1 MSSLAKFINKKES
14 NEKENQ
20 INIIN
25 KSTISI
31 FFRKGCLINI
41 TIKDPSIDNGY
52 WEFKN
57 FRFNKKLDLIGNG
70 TYGNVYL
77 SYNKLDNK
85 PYAIKLIEKQK
96 LTELECPIEFIYRE
110 ISNQIQINHP
120 NIIRLYSYHEDE
132 GNIYMIL
139 EYSNRGSLFTKIRKK
154 SYLSENETFSYFI
167 QVINGINFLHDN
179 NFIHRDIKPENIL
192 LDDKNYI
199 KLCDFGWCVKLE
211 ENEMRNTICGTYE
224 YMSPELVNNKQYNY
238 NVDIWAL
245 GILLYE
251 MIHGK
256 SPFKPKEKY
265 DNKETEKDEIF
276 NNIIN
281 LNFEIDNSKNL
292 SFECIDLINILLRK
306 KSDSLDFK
314 VKNIYEHCWVK
325 KFENEK
331 KKKLM
336 KLAEEQGK
344 KRNFE
349 NTPKKTMSLNFNKL
363 NSVSNDN
370 KLMKDLKNIIS
381 EKKLKSDIKIIIKKP
396 EIKIN
401 KEKIKKFI
409 TKNQVIPR
417 HFASNSTVT
426 HDIINDD
433 NTLKK
438 REEGSIKR
446 VFSNK
451 SIRQNKI
458 ILKNVDEKKSFWDR
472 FFG

>member
-1 MSSLAKFINKKES
+1 MSSLAKFIKKKKS
-14 NEKENQ
+14 NDKENQ

-25 KSTISI
+25 NSTISI

-199 KLCDFGWCVKLE
+199 KLCDFG
-211 ENEMRNTICGTYE
+211 
-224 YMSPELVNNKQYNY
+224 
-238 NVDIWAL
+238 
-245 GILLYE
+245 
-251 MIHGK
+251 
-256 SPFKPKEKY
+256 
-265 DNKETEKDEIF
+265 
-276 NNIIN
+276 
-281 LNFEIDNSKNL
+281 
-292 SFECIDLINILLRK
+292 
-306 KSDSLDFK
+306 
-314 VKNIYEHCWVK
+314 
-325 KFENEK
+325 
-331 KKKLM
+331 
-336 KLAEEQGK
+336 
-344 KRNFE
+344 
-349 NTPKKTMSLNFNKL
+349 
-363 NSVSNDN
+363 
-370 KLMKDLKNIIS
+370 
-381 EKKLKSDIKIIIKKP
+381 
-396 EIKIN
+396 
-401 KEKIKKFI
+401 
-409 TKNQVIPR
+409 
-417 HFASNSTVT
+417 
-426 HDIINDD
+426 
-433 NTLKK
+433 
-438 REEGSIKR
+438 
-446 VFSNK
+446 
-451 SIRQNKI
+451 
-458 ILKNVDEKKSFWDR
+458 
-472 FFG
+472 

>member
-25 KSTISI
+25 NSTISI

-154 SYLSENETFSYFI
+154 SFLSENETFSYFI

-192 LDDKNYI
+192 LD
-199 KLCDFGWCVKLE
+199 E
-211 ENEMRNTICGTYE
+211 
-224 YMSPELVNNKQYNY
+224 
-238 NVDIWAL
+238 
-245 GILLYE
+245 
-251 MIHGK
+251 
-256 SPFKPKEKY
+256 
-265 DNKETEKDEIF
+265 
-276 NNIIN
+276 
-281 LNFEIDNSKNL
+281 
-292 SFECIDLINILLRK
+292 
-306 KSDSLDFK
+306 
-314 VKNIYEHCWVK
+314 
-325 KFENEK
+325 
-331 KKKLM
+331 
-336 KLAEEQGK
+336 
-344 KRNFE
+344 
-349 NTPKKTMSLNFNKL
+349 
-363 NSVSNDN
+363 
-370 KLMKDLKNIIS
+370 
-381 EKKLKSDIKIIIKKP
+381 
-396 EIKIN
+396 
-401 KEKIKKFI
+401 
-409 TKNQVIPR
+409 
-417 HFASNSTVT
+417 
-426 HDIINDD
+426 
-433 NTLKK
+433 
-438 REEGSIKR
+438 
-446 VFSNK
+446 
-451 SIRQNKI
+451 
-458 ILKNVDEKKSFWDR
+458 
-472 FFG
+472 

>member
-25 KSTISI
+25 NSTISI

-139 EYSNRGSLFTKIRKK
+139 EYSNRGISKIRKK
-154 SYLSENETFSYFI
+154 SFLSENETFSYFI

-211 ENEMRNTICGTYE
+211 ENEIRNTICGI
-224 YMSPELVNNKQYNY
+224 M
-238 NVDIWAL
+238 
-245 GILLYE
+245 
-251 MIHGK
+251 
-256 SPFKPKEKY
+256 
-265 DNKETEKDEIF
+265 
-276 NNIIN
+276 
-281 LNFEIDNSKNL
+281 
-292 SFECIDLINILLRK
+292 
-306 KSDSLDFK
+306 
-314 VKNIYEHCWVK
+314 NIYH
-325 KFENEK
+325 
-331 KKKLM
+331 
-336 KLAEEQGK
+336 
-344 KRNFE
+344 
-349 NTPKKTMSLNFNKL
+349 LN
-363 NSVSNDN
+363 
-370 KLMKDLKNIIS
+370 
-381 EKKLKSDIKIIIKKP
+381 
-396 EIKIN
+396 
-401 KEKIKKFI
+401 
-409 TKNQVIPR
+409 
-417 HFASNSTVT
+417 
-426 HDIINDD
+426 
-433 NTLKK
+433 
-438 REEGSIKR
+438 
-446 VFSNK
+446 
-451 SIRQNKI
+451 
-458 ILKNVDEKKSFWDR
+458 
-472 FFG
+472 

>member
-25 KSTISI
+25 NSTISI

-132 GNIYMIL
+132 GNILL
-139 EYSNRGSLFTKIRKK
+139 EYSNRGNFFTKIRKK
-154 SYLSENETFSYFI
+154 FFLSENETFSYFI

-331 KKKLM
+331 KKKIN
-336 KLAEEQGK
+336 E
-344 KRNFE
+344 
-349 NTPKKTMSLNFNKL
+349 
-363 NSVSNDN
+363 
-370 KLMKDLKNIIS
+370 IS
-381 EKKLKSDIKIIIKKP
+381 
-396 EIKIN
+396 
-401 KEKIKKFI
+401 
-409 TKNQVIPR
+409 
-417 HFASNSTVT
+417 
-426 HDIINDD
+426 
-433 NTLKK
+433 
-438 REEGSIKR
+438 
-446 VFSNK
+446 
-451 SIRQNKI
+451 
-458 ILKNVDEKKSFWDR
+458 
-472 FFG
+472 